1 MKSWSQDALSSWRNS
16 QQTHL
21 HRPAF
26 TGDPM
31 DIRAFFTAGALLLIC
46 LVAPGGFAAKSPK
59 NGPEPIRLVV
69 MDPLAKELACA
80 CVKGYGQR
88 DYRKLAAHLQTA
100 LKQRVTIEF
109 SDDLAESIV
118 GATPGREVIVVG
130 DRSLVA
136 HGANKARL
144 KAHPL
149 CELTDS
155 DGSTSL
161 TASFV
166 ARSDDPAKELKDIAG
181 RKLFSGLNEADEK
194 YAAGLAAL
202 RDAGVEPATEKRR
215 NYTDAALDVLD
226 STSSPPPV
234 AIIPSYAVRLLE
246 GCGSVRPGNLK
257 VIGKTRPVPFITV
270 FVANSIRPE
279 KQARILQAL
288 LSIKEDAKLLIAM
301 ESRDGFKPASA
312 RQSATP
318 RASADWPDWRGP
330 MRDGHVP
337 RLPARLPATV
347 KFVWKK
353 GAMNGGLAGLTVS
366 SDRLILA
373 ERDFADER
381 DVYRCLKVEN
391 GELLWRMEFS
401 APGKLDYGQSP
412 RATPVIHGDKVY
424 LLGAFGGL
432 RCVELASGKVIWE
445 RQLPCE
451 FKVPLPTWG
460 MCSPPLIVDDAYRE
474 SRECERIVGR
484 TGLCHRRYPLDQP
497 WIPRSLLGVYLRR
510 IWGATPDRGL

>member
-1 MKSWSQDALSSWRNS
+1 MKD
-16 QQTHL
+16 
-21 HRPAF
+21 
-26 TGDPM
+26 
-31 DIRAFFTAGALLLIC
+31 
-46 LVAPGGFAAKSPK
+46 V
-59 NGPEPIRLVV
+59 
-69 MDPLAKELACA
+69 
-80 CVKGYGQR
+80 
-88 DYRKLAAHLQTA
+88 
-100 LKQRVTIEF
+100 
-109 SDDLAESIV
+109 
-118 GATPGREVIVVG
+118 
-130 DRSLVA
+130 
-136 HGANKARL
+136 
-144 KAHPL
+144 
-149 CELTDS
+149 
-155 DGSTSL
+155 
-161 TASFV
+161 
-166 ARSDDPAKELKDIAG
+166 AG

-279 KQARILQAL
+279 KEARILQAL

-347 KFVWKK
+347 KFIWKK

-391 GELLWRMEFS
+391 GELLWRMEFGNGNS
-401 APGKLDYGQSP
+401 
-412 RATPVIHGDKVY
+412 RAN
-424 LLGAFGGL
+424 L
-432 RCVELASGKVIWE
+432 RCRSRPGA
-445 RQLPCE
+445 C
-451 FKVPLPTWG
+451 VP
-460 MCSPPLIVDDAYRE
+460 R
-474 SRECERIVGR
+474 
-484 TGLCHRRYPLDQP
+484 H
-497 WIPRSLLGVYLRR
+497 
-510 IWGATPDRGL
+510 